1 MIFKSK
7 ALCDQAKA
15 YMLQSVAEIME
26 YQARDGN
33 MKMEIGYCKFLYL
46 DNGKP
51 RQIHFIYPEIAQ
63 KALDDL

>member
-1 MIFKSK
+1 VIFNSK

-15 YMLQSVAEIME
+15 CMLPSVAKITE
-26 YQARDGN
+26 YQVIDGN

-51 RQIHFIYPEIAQ
+51 MQIHFIYPEIAQ